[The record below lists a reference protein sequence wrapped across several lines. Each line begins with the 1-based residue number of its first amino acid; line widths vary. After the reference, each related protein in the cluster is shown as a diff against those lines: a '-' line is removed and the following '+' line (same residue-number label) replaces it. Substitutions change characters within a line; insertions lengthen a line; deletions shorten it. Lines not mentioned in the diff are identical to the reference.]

1 MRIFILKTSVVTIAI
16 YLLYHFTIGHHIR
29 NFSSQLNIISS
40 QHERI
45 KIKDNILKEMK
56 KGSEKENIFD
66 EEERVII
73 SNFIKKILS
82 EINYAK

>member
-1 MRIFILKTSVVTIAI
+1 MRIFILKTSVVVIAI
-16 YLLYHFTIGHHIR
+16 YILYQFTIGHHIN

-45 KIKDNILKEMK
+45 KIKDKILGEMQ
-56 KGSEKENIFD
+56 KGSEKENLFD

-73 SNFIKKILS
+73 SNFIRKILS
-82 EINYAK
+82 EINYTK